1 VKENKTALLA
11 GGIIFGAVLTIS
23 FIVVVRMGTQI
34 EVSEKSS
41 FLQSVLLWIL
51 EWILILGAIGV
62 LWLIWKKMIEPY
74 K

>member
-1 VKENKTALLA
+1 MKESKPALLT

-34 EVSEKSS
+34 GVSEKSS
-41 FLQSVLLWIL
+41 FLQSVLLWFL
-51 EWILILGAIGV
+51 EWILIIGAIGI